1 MTDKTQEE
9 KKADY
14 EAYMERIQKEVSEVK
29 TQEDF
34 IEYLRRN
41 NRHTLKVSLLNEQ
54 TGEEEWAGREITF
67 LNEDNAISHLEILGK
82 FYDLLLENK
91 HWGYKQT
98 TDEVVDNIL
107 NPIRKH
113 LKGEANG

>member
-1 MTDKTQEE
+1 MTDKTLEE

-14 EAYMERIQKEVSEVK
+14 EAYMERIQKEMSEVK

-41 NRHTLKVSLLNEQ
+41 NRHTLKLSLLNEQ
-54 TGEEEWAGREITF
+54 TGEEEWEGKEITF
-67 LNEDNAISHLEILGK
+67 FNEDNAISHLGILES
-82 FYDLLLENK
+82 FFDLIMENQN
-91 HWGYKQT
+91 WGYKHT
-98 TDEVVDNIL
+98 SDEVVDNIL

-113 LKGEANG
+113 LKGEPNG